1 MDFQFVKQ
9 SNNLLPLS
17 SSLRT
22 HSLPMIRLYEPY
34 DEVYYVV
41 RRADGRKL
49 EVPVWM
55 TRPESAQANIVS
67 PARLPVRALLELHR
81 VVVTCLSSSVHNVP
95 EEDYDAAATSKTPTT
110 DVRRSSHH
118 YRCATPIGRAR
129 AATPGAGAVGSGA
142 RQDDPQGGR

>member
-1 MDFQFVKQ
+1 
-9 SNNLLPLS
+9 
-17 SSLRT
+17 
-22 HSLPMIRLYEPY
+22 MIRLYEPY

-95 EEDYDAAATSKTPTT
+95 EEDYDAATTSKTPTT
-110 DVRRSSHH
+110 DVRIPRQEKFSRGGS
-118 YRCATPIGRAR
+118 
-129 AATPGAGAVGSGA
+129 AVLPPSTGPASVLDGTA
-142 RQDDPQGGR
+142 WKTR